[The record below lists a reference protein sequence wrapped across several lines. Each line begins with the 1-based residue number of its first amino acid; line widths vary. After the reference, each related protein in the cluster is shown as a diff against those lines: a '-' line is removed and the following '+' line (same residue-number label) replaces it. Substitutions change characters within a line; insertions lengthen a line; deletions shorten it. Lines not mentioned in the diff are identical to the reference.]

1 MHVTGAQ
8 DGTGA
13 DTWSPERR
21 FRLQEDYR
29 QTSNSEITTFITNLV
44 NEFLLE
50 LVFFFFSPVTFGGK
64 QKLPIIPIGTLPFSS
79 QAWGYLTNHTLS
91 PYPPPGR
98 TYSEILPITQI
109 FGVGVG
115 KQRMLAEFRG
125 PLLRFPGNPTA

>member
-29 QTSNSEITTFITNLV
+29 QTSNSEITTFTTNLA

-50 LVFFFFSPVTFGGK
+50 LVFFFPCNFWR
-64 QKLPIIPIGTLPFSS
+64 
-79 QAWGYLTNHTLS
+79 QAKTPNHS
-91 PYPPPGR
+91 DR
-98 TYSEILPITQI
+98 
-109 FGVGVG
+109 
-115 KQRMLAEFRG
+115 
-125 PLLRFPGNPTA
+125 